1 MLRKTK
7 AVILLAVLLPSILVS
22 CEDTLE
28 NIEISDVVQ
37 PYEPEQKISYDL
49 LSSPQA
55 SIIKGDTARIV
66 IRTIPWNL
74 IESDSCF
81 MLTDTIGLE
90 TDECIITDKVMMPDS
105 TWHISIVQ
113 KKGSSSWIRICA
125 NAGDSIYRTEPVNVT
140 SVTISQY
147 PSILVG
153 GSKVSVGDKTTDYSV
168 VLPAVT
174 DFSNIKMT
182 MVWFGGDSATVN
194 GQLFAGANNMVD
206 FSRPATLTLWKQ
218 GASKSY
224 HISVHNTG
232 LPVVR
237 ITTPKKSAIT
247 SRDIWMAN
255 CDMRIELSDGTV
267 NYQDTLSIRC
277 RGNAS
282 YTDTEKKSYALKMD
296 EKDKVL
302 GMHKHKRWILLA
314 NFKDRTLM
322 RNDVTFWLARHTSQD
337 YVISGQF
344 VELEVNGEY
353 RGNYYLCEQGKIGK
367 HRININDPDPSNPGT
382 SGYLLESDAYFSE
395 EKDKGLIGEL
405 GGFISSNMQIP
416 YAFKQPD
423 EEEMTQEAFGK
434 VQKFINDFEAC
445 LKNETRVRNHEYEKF
460 IDVDQ
465 CIDYAII
472 QELTG
477 NLDFYNSY
485 PVNGTHSMYFHL
497 DNIDNGGKLVFGHLW
512 DFDYMTFDPG
522 RASGWV
528 GITKHGYD
536 YWSGGS
542 QEFYYY
548 YLFKDSKFT
557 ARFKERW
564 NTLKG
569 EFLKAVDY
577 IDNTANV
584 IRLSE
589 RCNATMPVKSDGTKG
604 WFPIINKNGGGANS
618 DQSMSFQDAI
628 DSMKKGLVD
637 RWFWMDKAIN
647 SSSFP
652 NN

>member
-1 MLRKTK
+1 MLGKTK
-7 AVILLAVLLPSILVS
+7 VIVLLAILLPAILVS
-22 CEDTLE
+22 CEEEFFADIAISGQPDTL
-28 NIEISDVVQ
+28 
-37 PYEPEQKISYDL
+37 PQKTSFDL
-49 LSSPQA
+49 LSLQTD
-55 SIIKGDTARIV
+55 IIKGDTARVV
-66 IRTIPWNL
+66 IRTFPWNL

-81 MLTDTIGLE
+81 FLTDTIGQK
-90 TDECIITDKVMMPDS
+90 TDECAITGNVMMPDS
-105 TWHISIVQ
+105 TWRISLVQ
-113 KKGSSSWIRICA
+113 KKGSSSWVRICA
-125 NAGDSIYRTEPVNVT
+125 NSGDSTYCTVPINVKSVAIT
-140 SVTISQY
+140 SY
-147 PSILVG
+147 PSILIG
-153 GSKVSVGDKTTDYSV
+153 GAKVSVGDKTTDYSV
-168 VLPAVT
+168 ILPAVT

-194 GQLFAGANNMVD
+194 GKLFSGANNMVD
-206 FSRPATLTLWKQ
+206 FSRPATLTLWKN
-218 GASKSY
+218 GASKSFN
-224 HISVHNTG
+224 ISVQNTG

-237 ITTPKKSAIT
+237 ITTPKKTAIT
-247 SRDIWMAN
+247 SKDIWMSD
-255 CDMRIELSDGTV
+255 CDMTIELSDGTV
-267 NYQDTLSIRC
+267 DYQDTLSIRC

-282 YTDTEKKSYALKMD
+282 FTDTEKKSYALKMD

-337 YVISGQF
+337 YVVNGRF

-367 HRININDPDPSNPGT
+367 NRIDINDPDPANPGT

-395 EKDKGLIGEL
+395 EKDRGLIGEL

-423 EEEMTQEAFGK
+423 EEEMTQEAFNK

-536 YWSGGS
+536 YWSGVS

-557 ARFKERW
+557 ARFQERW

-577 IDNTANV
+577 IDNTADV

-604 WFPIINKNGGGANS
+604 WFPIINGGGANS

-628 DSMKKGLVD
+628 NSMKKGLVD
-637 RWFWMDKAIN
+637 RWNWMDKAIN
-647 SSSFP
+647 SLSFP